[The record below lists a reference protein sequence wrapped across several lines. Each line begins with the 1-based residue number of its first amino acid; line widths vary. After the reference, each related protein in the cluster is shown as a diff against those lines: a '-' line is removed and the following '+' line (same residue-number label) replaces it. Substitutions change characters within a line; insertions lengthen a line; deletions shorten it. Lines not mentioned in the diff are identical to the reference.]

1 MNKEITSKLLRK
13 YISIKGLRISY
24 NKNTQTIKI
33 THNDFEVIGNV
44 NQWLLDFFPH
54 YMSNIDYGSNWLT
67 IIGVT
72 K

>member
-1 MNKEITSKLLRK
+1 MKQEITSKLLRK
-13 YISIKGLRISY
+13 YISIKGLRINY

-54 YMSNIDYGSNWLT
+54 YMPNIDYGSNWLT
-67 IIGVT
+67 IISIT

>member
-54 YMSNIDYGSNWLT
+54 P
-67 IIGVT
+67 
-72 K
+72 